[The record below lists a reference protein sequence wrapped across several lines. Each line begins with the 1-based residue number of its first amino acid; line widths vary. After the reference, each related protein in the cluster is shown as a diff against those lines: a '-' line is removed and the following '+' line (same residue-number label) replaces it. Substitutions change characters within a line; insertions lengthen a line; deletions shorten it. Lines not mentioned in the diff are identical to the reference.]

1 MHINQPSL
9 FDVQTEICCLTS
21 QSSGISKAAW
31 NNIKTDTF
39 FFSWFSSTGYQ
50 KRSTKW
56 QIWRFNGRIS
66 DRLSEDVGSIPALI
80 LWTFLISRS
89 CLLRHRCGYL
99 YWIDLYFRGYM
110 KLLLIFELFA
120 NIWVNRNFIVQFNF
134 FNLFSC
140 TFSSYDPISNFFLPH
155 TP

>member
-1 MHINQPSL
+1 
-9 FDVQTEICCLTS
+9 
-21 QSSGISKAAW
+21 
-31 NNIKTDTF
+31 
-39 FFSWFSSTGYQ
+39 
-50 KRSTKW
+50 
-56 QIWRFNGRIS
+56 
-66 DRLSEDVGSIPALI
+66 
-80 LWTFLISRS
+80 
-89 CLLRHRCGYL
+89 LRHRCGYL